1 MKVENDAMQ
10 ELLID
15 SSSKR
20 SGEGQSAGYV
30 RHLYLDLMKRS
41 LTDSIYIHDALSHF
55 VFYKNKPDTPL
66 WKRAFVSALERL
78 LTAKNIRMVEPY
90 SRRTSEE
97 ISVARKN
104 GTDWPPRAHTMIG
117 LKRLDNL
124 QFCIENVI
132 NDDIPG
138 DFIETGVWRG
148 GACIFMRAILK
159 AYGDNTRTVWLAD
172 SFAGLPQPNAADYPA
187 DEGDSFY
194 THDVLAVS
202 RDQVEDNFRRYDLL
216 DDQVKFLVGWFKDT
230 LPTAPLSRLAVLRL
244 DGDLYESTIQ
254 ALNALYD
261 KLSPGGYVI
270 VDDYQLATC
279 AKAIHDFRKARGIN
293 DEIHDIDG
301 MGVFWRRSK

>member
-1 MKVENDAMQ
+1 MKLENDVMQ
-10 ELLID
+10 EVLID
-15 SSSKR
+15 SPSKKA
-20 SGEGQSAGYV
+20 GEGRSADYL

-41 LTDSIYIHDALSHF
+41 LTDSIYINDALSQF
-55 VFYKNKPDTPL
+55 VFYKNKSDTPL

-78 LTAKNIRMVEPY
+78 LAAKNIQMVEPY
-90 SRRTSEE
+90 SQRTSEE
-97 ISVARKN
+97 ISIARKN

-216 DDQVKFLVGWFKDT
+216 DDRVKFLVGWFKDT